1 MHIFIVELSME
12 NNPLRA
18 YFRRPSIYIKLPS
31 GGNYYPPGTLEKSA
45 NGEYPVF
52 PMTAVDEISYRT
64 PDALF
69 NGQALVDV
77 VQSCVPNI
85 KNAWAVPSLD
95 LDAIL
100 VAIRIA
106 SYGHSM
112 DVDTTCPSCNEEAL
126 YSLDLRTVM
135 ENLKAPKFNEPLLV
149 GDLEVHF
156 KPLSYKQI
164 TSNNILQFE
173 EQKLMSVIQDAEMD
187 EKQKLEAI
195 SEAFKKV
202 SELTLKAVR
211 QGIYFIKTPDSEV
224 SEPQFID
231 DFLKNCERT
240 VFDRIKERIITLK
253 SQSELRPLDIKCSH
267 CNFEYQQP
275 FTLDMTNFFG

>member
-1 MHIFIVELSME
+1 ME
-12 NNPLRA
+12 NNPLSA

-31 GGNYYPPGTLEKSA
+31 SGNYYPPGTIDKTV

-69 NGQALVDV
+69 NGQAAVDV
-77 VQSCVPNI
+77 IQSCVPNI

-112 DVDTTCPSCNEEAL
+112 DIDTTCPSCSEEST

-135 ENLKAPKFNEPLLV
+135 ENLKTPKFNEPLLV
-149 GDLEVHF
+149 GDLEIHF
-156 KPLSYKQI
+156 KPLSYKQV
-164 TSNNILQFE
+164 TDNNILQFE
-173 EQKLMSVIQDAEMD
+173 EQKLMTVIQDAEMD
-187 EKQKLEAI
+187 EKQKLAAI

-211 QGIYFIKTPDSEV
+211 QGVFFIKTPDAEV
-224 SEPQFID
+224 SEPQYID
-231 DFLKNCERT
+231 EFLKNCERT
-240 VFDRIKERIITLK
+240 VFDRIKERIIGLK
-253 SQSELRPLDIKCSH
+253 AESELKPLSIKCSS
-267 CNFEYQQP
+267 CGFEYKQP

>member
-1 MHIFIVELSME
+1 ME
-12 NNPLRA
+12 NNPLSA

-31 GGNYYPPGTLEKSA
+31 GGNYYPPGTIDKTA

-69 NGQALVDV
+69 NGQAAVDV
-77 VQSCVPNI
+77 IQSCVPNI

-95 LDAIL
+95 LDALL

-112 DVDTTCPSCNEEAL
+112 DIDTTCPSCTEEST

-135 ENLKAPKFNEPLLV
+135 ENLKSPKFNEPLLV
-149 GDLEVHF
+149 GDLEIHF
-156 KPLSYKQI
+156 KPLSYKQV
-164 TSNNILQFE
+164 TDNNILQFE
-173 EQKLMSVIQDAEMD
+173 EQKLMTVIQDAEMD
-187 EKQKLEAI
+187 EKQKLAAI

-211 QGIYFIKTPDSEV
+211 QGIFFIKTPDAEV

-231 DFLKNCERT
+231 EFLKNCERT
-240 VFDRIKERIITLK
+240 VFDRVKDRIIGLK
-253 SQSELRPLDIKCSH
+253 AESELKPLNIKCRS
-267 CNFEYQQP
+267 CEFEYKQP